1 MRNNKALRPEVI
13 SELFRASGLKNKI
26 LVVLGIIFIFRLG
39 VHIPVP
45 GLDLNVVGRLFNQGN
60 LLGLIDMFSGGAL
73 SKFSIFA
80 MGIIPYI
87 NSSIII
93 QLMTS
98 VIPKLEELQKEGGEA
113 GRKQIAQITR
123 YLTIILGTLQS
134 TGMAIALWRS
144 GAVIGHPATG
154 IPPILFIVNTV
165 AVLVAGTIF
174 IMWLGEQITD
184 KGIGNGASIL
194 IFVGII
200 ARFPNYF
207 SATLESVG
215 AGATN
220 WFSVSLLLII
230 FLALVVAIVYAS
242 EGARKI
248 PVQSAKRQVGNK
260 MYGGRATYLPFR
272 INQGGVMPII
282 FASSVLLF
290 PATIRQFVGTGGWL
304 ATITDAL
311 NPQRPLY
318 GLVYCGL
325 IFFFTFFYASITLN
339 PIDIANNLK
348 RYGSF
353 IPGYRPG
360 RPTAEYL
367 ETILNK
373 ITFLGALFIS
383 MIALVPMIA
392 ERALGVTT
400 LTGLGS
406 TALLIMVGVAI
417 DLFNQLQAHLLAR
430 QYEGF
435 IK

>member
-1 MRNNKALRPEVI
+1 MKNNGILRPEVVGEMLK
-13 SELFRASGLKNKI
+13 SSGLIQKI
-26 LVVLGIIFIFRLG
+26 LFTIGIIIVFRIGIF
-39 VHIPVP
+39 IPVP
-45 GLDLNVVGRLFNQGN
+45 GLDTSILQKLFNSGN

-73 SKFSIFA
+73 SSFSILA
-80 MGIIPYI
+80 MGIVPYI
-87 NSSIII
+87 NASIII

-113 GRKQIAQITR
+113 GRKQLAQITR
-123 YLTIILGTLQS
+123 YLTIVLGTLQS
-134 TGMAIALWRS
+134 TGIVIALWRS
-144 GAVIGHPATG
+144 NAIIGHPAASS
-154 IPPILFIVNTV
+154 PPILFILNTV
-165 AVLVAGTIF
+165 LLLVAGTIF
-174 IMWLGEQITD
+174 IMWLGEQITE

-194 IFVGII
+194 IFIGII
-200 ARFPNYF
+200 SRFPSYF
-207 SATLESVG
+207 KSTMESVE

-220 WFSVSLLLII
+220 WFSVSLLLLI
-230 FLALVVAIVYAS
+230 FLSLIIAIVYAS

-290 PATIRQFVGTGGWL
+290 PATISQFVSAGWL
-304 ATITDAL
+304 KTITDYL
-311 NPQRPLY
+311 NPSKPLY
-318 GLVYCGL
+318 PILYCAL

-339 PIDIANNLK
+339 PIEIANNLK

-367 ETILNK
+367 ETILNR
-373 ITFLGALFIS
+373 ITLLGALFIS
-383 MIALVPMIA
+383 SIALIPMIA
-392 ERALGVTT
+392 ERALGVNT
-400 LTGLGS
+400 LSGLGS

-435 IK
+435 LK

>member
-1 MRNNKALRPEVI
+1 MKNNKALRPDVMAD
-13 SELFRASGLKNKI
+13 LLRASGLKEKI
-26 LVVLGIIFIFRLG
+26 LFTLGIIFVFRLG
-39 VHIPVP
+39 VHIPVS
-45 GLDLNVVGRLFNQGN
+45 GLDIAVIEKMFGQGN

-73 SKFSIFA
+73 SKFSVFA

-87 NSSIII
+87 NASIII

-123 YLTIILGTLQS
+123 YLCIILGTLQS

-144 GAVIGHPATG
+144 NAVIGHPASG
-154 IPPILFIVNTV
+154 APPVFFIINTV
-165 AVLVAGTIF
+165 AILIAGTIF
-174 IMWLGEQITD
+174 IMWMGEQITE
-184 KGIGNGASIL
+184 KGIGNGASMI
-194 IFVGII
+194 IFIGII
-200 ARFPNYF
+200 ARFPKYF
-207 SATLESVG
+207 ATTAESVN

-220 WFSVSLLLII
+220 WFAVSLLLLV
-230 FLALVVAIVYAS
+230 FLALIVAIVYAS

-248 PVQSAKRQVGNK
+248 AVQSAKRQVGNK
-260 MYGGRATYLPFR
+260 MYGGRSTYLPFR
-272 INQGGVMPII
+272 VNQGGVMPII

-290 PATIRQFVGTGGWL
+290 PATISQFVQTGFVK
-304 ATITDAL
+304 TIADAL
-311 NPQRPLY
+311 HPNNWLY
-318 GLVYCGL
+318 SVVYCGL

-367 ETILNK
+367 EVILNR

-383 MIALVPMIA
+383 LIALVPMLA

-417 DLFNQLQAHLLAR
+417 DLFNQLQTHLLAR
-430 QYEGF
+430 QYDGF
-435 IK
+435 VK

>member
-1 MRNNKALRPEVI
+1 MKNNSVLRPEVI
-13 SELFRASGLKNKI
+13 SEMLKASGLMKKI
-26 LVVLGIIFIFRLG
+26 LLTIGIIFVFRMG
-39 VHIPVP
+39 IYIPVP
-45 GLDLNVVGRLFNQGN
+45 GLDTSILQRLFNSGN

-73 SKFSIFA
+73 SSFSILA

-87 NSSIII
+87 NASIII

-98 VIPKLEELQKEGGEA
+98 VIPKLEELQKEEGES

-123 YLTIILGTLQS
+123 YLTIILATLQS
-134 TGMAIALWRS
+134 TGMVIALWRS
-144 GAVIGHPATG
+144 NAIIGHPADSV
-154 IPPILFIVNTV
+154 PPLFFIISTV
-165 AVLVAGTIF
+165 LILVAGTILV
-174 IMWLGEQITD
+174 MWLGEQITE
-184 KGIGNGASIL
+184 KGIGNGASII
-194 IFVGII
+194 IFIGIVS
-200 ARFPNYF
+200 RFPSYF
-207 SATLESVG
+207 KATGESVE

-220 WFSVSLLLII
+220 WFSVSILLLI
-230 FLALVVAIVYAS
+230 FLSLIIAIVYAS

-260 MYGGRATYLPFR
+260 MYGGRSTYLPFR

-290 PATIRQFVGTGGWL
+290 PATLSQFVQNGWMK
-304 ATITDAL
+304 TMIEYL
-311 NPQRPLY
+311 NPNRPLY
-318 GLVYCGL
+318 PVFYCLL

-339 PIDIANNLK
+339 PIDVANNLK

-367 ETILNK
+367 EAILNR
-373 ITFLGALFIS
+373 ITLLGALFIS
-383 MIALVPMIA
+383 AIALIPMIA
-392 ERALGVTT
+392 ERILGVNT
-400 LTGLGS
+400 LSGLGS

-417 DLFNQLQAHLLAR
+417 DLFNQIQTHLLSR

-435 IK
+435 LK